1 MKEILAGQRFEL
13 SLHDPA
19 YPKSLLNLS
28 NPPDVL
34 YGIGNPEAMTE
45 GIAIVGSRRISDYG
59 RECAQMF
66 ADETANQ
73 GITII
78 SGGARGCDTIAH
90 QSALKHNAPTVAV
103 LGGGCDHVYPS
114 ENFNLFQK
122 IIAHNGCVV
131 SEQPFDTEPMPW
143 MLRARNRIVA
153 AMAKATLVVEA
164 GLPSGTF
171 STVDYAL
178 SAGREVLA
186 IPGDITRP
194 QAQGTNR
201 MIFKGAMPITSLD
214 VYRDVL
220 YRLSL
225 DQPSKDQEQL
235 MTPVKTSLKEV
246 CEQSKQASEALK
258 NQAINQPIKSQEAR

>member
-1 MKEILAGQRFEL
+1 MKKILSGERFDL
-13 SLHDPA
+13 NKYDPT
-19 YPKSLLNLS
+19 YPKALVNLE

-45 GIAIVGSRRISDYG
+45 GIAIVGPRRISDYG

-90 QSALKHNAPTVAV
+90 QAALKHNAPTVAV

-122 IIAHNGCVV
+122 IIENNGCVV
-131 SEQPFDTEPMPW
+131 SEHPFDTEPMPW
-143 MLRARNRIVA
+143 MFRARNRIVA

-164 GLPSGTF
+164 GLPSGTY

-201 MIFKGAMPITSLD
+201 IIFEGAMPITSLE
-214 VYRDVL
+214 VYREVL

-225 DQPSKDQEQL
+225 DQSSKNPEQL
-235 MTPVKTSLKEV
+235 MTPIKTSLKEV
-246 CEQSKQASEALK
+246 CEQAKQASVAL
-258 NQAINQPIKSQEAR
+258 NDQSSNQPIKSQEAR